1 MQDIDITQIVAVL
14 IGLLSVLV
22 TSVIVPLIRTKLTN
36 IQWETVKN
44 YALAGVQAAEIL
56 FDAQGKGEEKL
67 EWVSSYI
74 ESQCQKHGIK
84 IDMDTIRIAIEN
96 AWKDLGL
103 DTKHR
108 TKEAVEW
115 LAKYWLEALFSGILT
130 GLSFI
135 VKMMWNR
142 QKQEDRRQKA
152 IELGI
157 QALLRDRVVQAYYH
171 YTERGWITLHGLE
184 AAEKMYTEYHNLGGN
199 GTVTKLMEDLR
210 ELPVKDRVSV
220 LKGKMSPTD

>member
-1 MQDIDITQIVAVL
+1 M
-14 IGLLSVLV
+14 
-22 TSVIVPLIRTKLTN
+22 
-36 IQWETVKN
+36 
-44 YALAGVQAAEIL
+44 
-56 FDAQGKGEEKL
+56 
-67 EWVSSYI
+67 
-74 ESQCQKHGIK
+74 
-84 IDMDTIRIAIEN
+84 
-96 AWKDLGL
+96 
-103 DTKHR
+103 
-108 TKEAVEW
+108 VEW

-184 AAEKMYTEYHNLGGN
+184 AAEKMYTPIASVAALSERHARDDSTAQGHWCI
-199 GTVTKLMEDLR
+199 TALR
-210 ELPVKDRVSV
+210 
-220 LKGKMSPTD
+220 

>member
-1 MQDIDITQIVAVL
+1 M
-14 IGLLSVLV
+14 
-22 TSVIVPLIRTKLTN
+22 
-36 IQWETVKN
+36 
-44 YALAGVQAAEIL
+44 
-56 FDAQGKGEEKL
+56 
-67 EWVSSYI
+67 
-74 ESQCQKHGIK
+74 
-84 IDMDTIRIAIEN
+84 
-96 AWKDLGL
+96 
-103 DTKHR
+103 
-108 TKEAVEW
+108 VEW

-142 QKQEDRRQKA
+142 QKQEDCRQKA

-157 QALLRDRVVQAYYH
+157 QALLRNRVVQAYYH

-210 ELPVKDRVSV
+210 ELPVKDRITV
-220 LKGKMSPTD
+220 LKEKMSPTD